1 MKTIIRI
8 LILAIGLTTQL
19 FGQDFPDDFY
29 NSEKKIIKSEILNSD
44 RLLFIYLPTNY
55 DKDTTK
61 SYPVHY
67 LTDAPT
73 TSNIYF
79 DLLRLHSMM
88 RYVPQS
94 IVVGLSSD
102 NRNYN
107 LYPEKGAEKYQQFIK
122 SEVIPYIDKNY
133 RTNPFKVLAG
143 HSLSGDFVI
152 YSMLK
157 EPSLF
162 NAYIAGSPGPIEP
175 IIKILDTTEFTYS
188 APDYKFFYS
197 SIGSKDNTDTL
208 IFRKF
213 EGKLKKEVNNQIV
226 CKFDINAGEN
236 HISNIVINYQ
246 TGIYKLYNNWQF
258 KLPDNLDKPISEEL
272 NSHYDN
278 LERKFG
284 YRPEISEWDVIYP
297 TMDILAKRGDFKNAI
312 DILKYC
318 TEIHPKSDQAYAFLA
333 KAHFDTGQMELGKKY
348 LEKSLEL
355 NPENPFARRMKM
367 MIENK

>member
-1 MKTIIRI
+1 MKTIIKI

-19 FGQDFPDDFY
+19 YGQDFPDDFY
-29 NSEKKIIKSEILNSD
+29 NAEKKVIKSEILNSD
-44 RLLFIYLPTNY
+44 RLLFIYLPNSY

-88 RYVPQS
+88 NYVPQS

-102 NRNYN
+102 NRNHN
-107 LYPEKGAEKYQQFIK
+107 LYPEKGAEKYLQFLK
-122 SEVIPYIDKNY
+122 SEVIPYIEKNY
-133 RTNPFKVLAG
+133 RTTPFKVIAG
-143 HSLSGDFVI
+143 HSLGGDFVI
-152 YSMLK
+152 YSMIK

-175 IIKILDTTEFTYS
+175 IIKILETTELMNS
-188 APDYKFFYS
+188 IPDYKFFYS
-197 SIGSKDNTDTL
+197 SIGSMDNTDTL
-208 IFRKF
+208 TFRKF
-213 EGKLKKEVNNQIV
+213 EEILKKEVNNQV
-226 CKFDINAGEN
+226 ECNFDINAGEN

-246 TGIYKLYNNWQF
+246 TGINKLYYDWQF
-258 KLPDNLDKPISEEL
+258 ILPDNLNKPISEEVK
-272 NSHYDN
+272 SHYDK
-278 LERKFG
+278 LEKKFG

-297 TMDILAKRGDFKNAI
+297 IMDILAKRGDFKNAI
-312 DILKYC
+312 DILNYC
-318 TEIHPKSDQAYAFLA
+318 VEIHPNSDQAYAFLA
-333 KAHFDTGQMELGKKY
+333 KAHFDTGQMELGIKY
-348 LEKSLEL
+348 LNKSIEL
-355 NPENPFARRMKM
+355 NPENPFALRMKM